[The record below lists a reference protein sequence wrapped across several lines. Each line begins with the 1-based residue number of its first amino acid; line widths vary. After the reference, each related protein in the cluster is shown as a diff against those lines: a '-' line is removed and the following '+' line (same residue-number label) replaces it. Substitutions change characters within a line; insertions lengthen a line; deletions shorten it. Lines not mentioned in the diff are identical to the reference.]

1 MIRSIERI
9 MYMVALPY
17 YIIFLIN
24 VNQGPLLMS
33 KLPLMGV
40 IFVLAI
46 LSHYKEGFRLIQV
59 PFYLGF
65 IFHAVFSYIMTD
77 LIIKILGVIGILLLL
92 TTIIL
97 VCIYGDSD
105 LERIKMTGPFE
116 VGYREFRTSKLGNEV
131 SVYYPV
137 DRDHYKI
144 MLKASANNNTD
155 WLRYGDK
162 TLLGLAKS
170 SVPYGQDGM
179 LPWFLFRPM
188 KRIKI
193 GALFNGKLAP

>member
-1 MIRSIERI
+1 MSKLTL
-9 MYMVALPY
+9 MG
-17 YIIFLIN
+17 IIFL
-24 VNQGPLLMS
+24 
-33 KLPLMGV
+33 
-40 IFVLAI
+40 LAI

-65 IFHAVFSYIMTD
+65 IVHAALSYITTD
-77 LIIKILGVIGILLLL
+77 LIIKILGFIGITLLL

-97 VCIYGDSD
+97 VFLYGDSD

-137 DRDHYKI
+137 DREHYKI
-144 MLKASANNNTD
+144 MLKASSNNNTD
-155 WLRYGDK
+155 WLRHGDK

-170 SVPYGQDGM
+170 SVPYG
-179 LPWFLFRPM
+179 
-188 KRIKI
+188 
-193 GALFNGKLAP
+193 